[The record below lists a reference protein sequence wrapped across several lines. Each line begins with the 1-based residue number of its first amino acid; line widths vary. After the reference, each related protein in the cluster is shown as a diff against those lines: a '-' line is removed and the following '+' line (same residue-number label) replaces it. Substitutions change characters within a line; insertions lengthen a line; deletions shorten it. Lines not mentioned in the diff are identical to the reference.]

1 VSLKLS
7 KRLDLLAEST
17 TISLNAKA
25 EAMRKQG
32 VAVYNLTVGE
42 LDFATPP
49 SIQRAVAKR
58 LSDNKYTHT
67 LGLIEL
73 RTAIAKD
80 VFDFYD
86 MACTPDQVAVTTGAK
101 QALSNIFQILC
112 NAKDEVIIPT
122 PSWVSYEPE
131 VLLAG
136 GVPKFVPLTSRFD
149 LDVEQIRLAISPN
162 TKAILI
168 NSPHNPTGSVFSQ
181 KSLKA
186 FAKLIDENNLYAV
199 VDDIYGKLLYTDSYV
214 PLSKYLKDKEKLVI
228 INGFSKSHALT
239 GWRIGYMVASTKIIE
254 ANNRLQ
260 SHITG
265 NPSII
270 SQYAGLEAVAR
281 KSITSS
287 FIKTLRRRKDL
298 TESLL
303 KEIPGIAFTSPQGA
317 FYFFIDISKIDKDDV
332 SFAEALLCQCQ
343 VAVVPGSAFRAPG
356 YIRIS
361 FACDQSVI
369 KKAIQNLKFFISNYN
384 SK

>member
-332 SFAEALLCQCQ
+332 SFAEALLCQSQ

-369 KKAIQNLKFFISNYN
+369 KKAIQNLKLFISNYN